1 LLFIVHP
8 AYFIISFIPH
18 PFPLALQSGMT
29 TFNLCLLGFGNVGR
43 ALVALLEEKADA
55 LRAEYGIEWRVTGVA
70 TRRLGW
76 LAARAGFAPAALL
89 RAEAGAQ
96 VSATCADVRAWLR
109 AARADVLFET
119 TALEPF
125 TGQPAI
131 EYIRAALAL
140 NAHAITANKGAVV
153 HAYEELTALA
163 RTQGRRFMFEA
174 TVADCLPVF
183 SLFRATLPAAR
194 VLGFRG
200 VFNSTTN
207 VILEAVGAG
216 ASFADGAR
224 RAQELGVTETD
235 PNYDV
240 DGWDAVV
247 KVCALA
253 TVLMKTPLKP
263 AEVART
269 GISELSAAAVQAAQ
283 AAGQPFKLIG
293 GAEFDGAGR
302 LSARVRPERIEST
315 DPLAMARGTS
325 LLVQFKLDVL
335 PGLIV
340 MAEQPNLKST
350 AYGLLADFINAVKE
364 RAA

>member
-1 LLFIVHP
+1 
-8 AYFIISFIPH
+8 
-18 PFPLALQSGMT
+18 MT

-43 ALVALLEEKADA
+43 ALVALLQEKADE
-55 LRAEYGIEWRVTGVA
+55 LRAEYGIEWRITGVA
-70 TRRLGW
+70 TRRMGW
-76 LAARAGFAPAALL
+76 HASPHGYGPEMLL
-89 RAEAGAQ
+89 RGLVGPQ
-96 VSATCADVRAWLR
+96 HGTSPADVRAWLR
-109 AARADVLFET
+109 AARADVLFEI

-131 EYIRAALAL
+131 EHIHTALEL
-140 NAHAITANKGAVV
+140 NAHAITANKGPVV

-200 VFNSTTN
+200 VLNSTTN
-207 VILEAVGAG
+207 VLLEAMGAG
-216 ASFADGAR
+216 ASFAEGVR
-224 RAQELGVTETD
+224 RAQALGVTETD
-235 PNYDV
+235 PGYDV
-240 DGWDAVV
+240 AGWDAVV
-247 KVCALA
+247 KVCALV

-263 AEVART
+263 DEVERT
-269 GISELSAAAVQAAQ
+269 GISELSAAEVQTAQ

-293 GAEFDGAGR
+293 SAEFDAAGR

-315 DPLAMARGTS
+315 DPLAMARSTS

-350 AYGLLADFINAVKE
+350 AYGMLADFINAVKE
-364 RAA
+364 RKD